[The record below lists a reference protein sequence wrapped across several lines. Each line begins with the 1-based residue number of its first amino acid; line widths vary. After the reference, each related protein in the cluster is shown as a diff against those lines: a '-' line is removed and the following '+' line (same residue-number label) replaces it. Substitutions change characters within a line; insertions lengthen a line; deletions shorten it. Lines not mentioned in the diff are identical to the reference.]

1 MSSSVR
7 WTLRGSTMVLNKSTS
22 DMLDLSRHV
31 ENEVRADSAVLAKIL
46 GRRITVESADGVV
59 LERFTAEPS

>member
-1 MSSSVR
+1 
-7 WTLRGSTMVLNKSTS
+7 MVLNKSTS

-31 ENEVRADSAVLAKIL
+31 EGEVRTDASVLAKIL